1 MTIQEQILY
10 LKIKQALKGGP
21 LSRAD
26 LLLKVRGHGNPIIEH
41 DFDRSIQ
48 KFIFW
53 KKIYFDE
60 ESSLFGLS
68 PFFEKD
74 TPFIIPDIFLETDVF
89 ISEHQEIF
97 HKYQGAER
105 LKHRDKILDL
115 SEKINDGI
123 KQCCILFV
131 QLKDAEKNAIRD
143 KVSSRLKSE
152 LYKYQLEHNENTIET
167 TEKPIEKEEE
177 IIEGKSEQD
186 EHIDLSEYI
195 NAFTEDSEELLYPI
209 LYKGFPNR
217 DFINEKLDQ
226 IIDNLIDTFETIGN
240 QPCEKVLNELKPIFN
255 QGLNTLQ
262 HDAFLYDLIYQHKE
276 QFNKEFEDARAIALL
291 KSQITDPFNH
301 FFKLSNLNM
310 EHLSFAED
318 SAEFDVII
326 REVCRDNIITVKERS
341 YLAEKAKEYFID
353 TEKLNRYLNNPFLGF
368 ESFKIFVDQICE
380 DGIVTETEKEYINEK
395 AEQYNVPKEL
405 LKKMISTG
413 LLRAQFTSQLAQDE
427 DFYEIVFIYLFA
439 NAYGLKTVEQRLSS
453 MLAIDANGHSI
464 TDQLET
470 KKEVLF
476 DFLCDAVNGKK
487 ELEALKIE
495 SAIDI
500 HKVFAR
506 LSITTIPLGNILHKE
521 KVNSASLV
529 QLDNVTKQNEET
541 FNLDGHTFAIHEISQ
556 EMGPLFWCKTEGLHQ
571 DIYINKSHPKYEFYS
586 SDSFKQI
593 LIAVGRSSLSFS
605 DSSGEIFYNR
615 LKNYIELIN

>member
-1 MTIQEQILY
+1 MTIEEQILY
-10 LKIKQALKGGP
+10 LKIKQALKRKP
-21 LSRAD
+21 LSRTD

-41 DFDRSIQ
+41 EFDRSIQ

-53 KKIYFDE
+53 KKIYFDK

-68 PFFEKD
+68 SFFEKEA
-74 TPFIIPDIFLETDVF
+74 PFIIPDIFLETDIF

-123 KQCCILFV
+123 KQCCILFM
-131 QLKDAEKNAIRD
+131 QLKDAEKVVIRD
-143 KVSSRLKSE
+143 KVSSRLKGE
-152 LYKYQLEHNENTIET
+152 LNKYHIEHNENSIEAK
-167 TEKPIEKEEE
+167 EEPYEKEEE
-177 IIEGKSEQD
+177 IIERKSEPN
-186 EHIDLSEYI
+186 EHIDLSDFI

-217 DFINEKLDQ
+217 DFINDKLDQ
-226 IIDNLIDTFETIGN
+226 IIENLVDSFETIGN
-240 QPCEKVLNELKPIFN
+240 EPCEKVLYELQPIFK

-262 HDAFLYDLIYQHKE
+262 HDAFLYDLIYQYKE

-318 SAEFDVII
+318 SADFDVII

-341 YLAEKAKEYFID
+341 YLEEKAKEYFID

-427 DFYEIVFIYLFA
+427 DFYEIVLIYLFA
-439 NAYGLKTVEQRLSS
+439 NAYGLKTVEHRLSS
-453 MLAIDANGHSI
+453 MLAIDAMGHSI

-476 DFLCDAVNGKK
+476 DVLCEAVNEKK
-487 ELEALKIE
+487 ELEALQIE
-495 SAIDI
+495 YLVDI
-500 HKVFAR
+500 YEVLDVLDIKTAALSQLIERGIEVNNNETKV
-506 LSITTIPLGNILHKE
+506 
-521 KVNSASLV
+521 
-529 QLDNVTKQNEET
+529 
-541 FNLDGHTFAIHEISQ
+541 
-556 EMGPLFWCKTEGLHQ
+556 TEGLITLEWSYTFNPQ
-571 DIYINKSHPKYEFYS
+571 LDKPINIDYLNKKIILRNENDAFNTFINSLFVERNKHRSPELDLFFENFEEFY
-586 SDSFKQI
+586 
-593 LIAVGRSSLSFS
+593 
-605 DSSGEIFYNR
+605 N
-615 LKNYIELIN
+615 EL